1 MYGPRE
7 FGPPAP
13 TELKTVN
20 KTEGRHGGN
29 CWSVLLTCGDVTYD
43 TKASKRVLSKQ
54 HNFSQS
60 CVPER
65 VLFSENHVINE
76 KRSGYYGNLGS
87 LRAGTRHHGDFSVM
101 GTPSLQPFLKSY
113 WLTPVK

>member
-29 CWSVLLTCGDVTYD
+29 CWSVLLTRGDVTYD

-76 KRSGYYGNLGS
+76 KPQLSNHVRMFETPDLT
-87 LRAGTRHHGDFSVM
+87 LRASFHS
-101 GTPSLQPFLKSY
+101 
-113 WLTPVK
+113 